1 MRISEVIKSDEEVK
15 VEMEEAGK
23 TNLAIK
29 RTMNKRKKQS
39 EAIQEQYDKRTSAKY
54 NEDLA
59 MQKG

>member
-23 TNLAIK
+23 TKLAITK
-29 RTMNKRKKQS
+29 AINKRKKQS
-39 EAIQEQYDKRTSAKY
+39 EAVQEQYDKRTSAKY